1 MEILV
6 QKDVSSPSSRKIF
19 AQLST
24 ETLSLKDVILS
35 LRDIIDD
42 EKNGYYRLPLVTAR
56 GEGFQRLDFYM
67 SLRRERADRAFIVSN
82 GRNTI
87 YILDYIV
94 RARRVYHDPVLC
106 IIGPEAENI
115 AEYALKRLSKILLL
129 KTYRV
134 ELDYRAIVDFSRLTG
149 YEKREVIEYLSE
161 IFKEADIALKMR
173 FLKEDSGNEEFRTY
187 GRRLSEELL
196 KEIEVKSSFRRHSD
210 LRSIV
215 SFGAMIILMVL
226 LLIILTRI

>member
-19 AQLST
+19 ARLST

-56 GEGFQRLDFYM
+56 GEGFQRLDFYT

-115 AEYALKRLSKILLL
+115 AEYALKRLSKILLS

-149 YEKREVIEYLSE
+149 YKKREVIEHLSE

>member
-106 IIGPEAENI
+106 IIGPEAEYI
-115 AEYALKRLSKILLL
+115 AEYALKRLSKILLS

-210 LRSIV
+210 LRSMV
-215 SFGAMIILMVL
+215 SLGAMIILMVL